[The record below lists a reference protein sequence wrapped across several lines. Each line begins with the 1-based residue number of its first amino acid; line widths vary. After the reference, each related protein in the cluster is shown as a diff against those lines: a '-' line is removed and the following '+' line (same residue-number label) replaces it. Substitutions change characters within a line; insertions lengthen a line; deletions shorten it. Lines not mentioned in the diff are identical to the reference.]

1 MSTKVHQVYKKKDG
15 TRVAGVT
22 TILGILSKPALIHWA
37 WNLGC
42 KGEDYRKVRDKAAS
56 IGTIGHYLIE
66 CHLKKQ
72 TPKLDDYS
80 KNDIDKAET
89 AFLAY
94 LDFEK
99 NHHLKVLGSEIQ
111 LVSEKYGYGGTI
123 DCYAELDGKTALI
136 DFKTSNGVWPEM
148 RCQVAAYAELL
159 REHGKEVDECHLLR
173 IDKDTGEFH
182 HHPMK
187 DLTREWKLFKGLC
200 KIYPLKTAI
209 WKKK

>member
-1 MSTKVHQVYKKKDG
+1 MSTKTHQAYKKTDG

-22 TILGILSKPALIHWA
+22 TILGMLAKPALIHWA

-66 CHLKKQ
+66 CHLKKVE
-72 TPKLDDYS
+72 PELDNYS
-80 KNDIDKAET
+80 KSDIDKAET

-94 LDFEK
+94 LDFERV
-99 NHHLKVLGSEIQ
+99 HHVEIIESEIQ
-111 LVSEKYGYGGTI
+111 LVSNKYGYGGTV
-123 DCYAELDGKTALI
+123 DCYAKLDGKIALI

-159 REHGKEVDECHLLR
+159 RENGYPVEEVHLLR

-187 DLTREWKLFKGLC
+187 DLGMEWKIFKGLC
-200 KIYPLKTAI
+200 EIYPLKTVV
-209 WKKK
+209 WKRK